1 MTVKDVAEMAGI
13 SVQSVYKRFKAN
25 GLKVESLKNK
35 ETGHFTPA
43 GEAEVERI
51 FNLSCKPFKP
61 DFKPIKPDS
70 TEVERLKAEVEKLK
84 ESLNQVKEE
93 LNTTTIRA
101 EVLTARCQLLENER
115 DHLRD
120 KLEKTLL
127 LQLETIRTIPAA
139 LPAGEKK
146 WHLPWFKKR
155 Q

>member
-35 ETGHFTPA
+35 ESGHFTPA

-51 FNLSCKPFKP
+51 FNLSCKPF
-61 DFKPIKPDS
+61 KPDS

-115 DHLRD
+115 DSLRD
-120 KLEKTLL
+120 KLDKTLI

>member
-1 MTVKDVAEMAGI
+1 MTVKDVAEMAGM

-25 GLKVESLKNK
+25 GLKVETLKDK
-35 ETGHFTPA
+35 ESGHFTPA
-43 GEAEVERI
+43 GEAIVKSL
-51 FNLSCKPFKP
+51 FNLGDKPE
-61 DFKPIKPDS
+61 S
-70 TEVERLKAEVEKLK
+70 TKADEIEALKNEIQRLN

-115 DHLRD
+115 DNLRD
-120 KLEKTLL
+120 KLDKTLI

>member
-35 ETGHFTPA
+35 ETGHFTPT

-84 ESLNQVKEE
+84 ESLNQVETE
-93 LNTTTIRA
+93 VERLTTALDLIT
-101 EVLTARCQLLENER
+101 EER
-115 DHLRD
+115 DYLRD
-120 KLEKTLL
+120 QVKAAQVIQMEALKK
-127 LQLETIRTIPAA
+127 IPAA

-146 WHLPWFKKR
+146 WRFPWFKRK
-155 Q
+155 

>member
-84 ESLNQVKEE
+84 ESLNQVETE
-93 LNTTTIRA
+93 VERLTTALDLIT
-101 EVLTARCQLLENER
+101 EER
-115 DHLRD
+115 DYLRD
-120 KLEKTLL
+120 QVKAARDQVNAAQVIQMEALKK
-127 LQLETIRTIPAA
+127 IPAA

-146 WHLPWFKKR
+146 WRFPWFKRK
-155 Q
+155 